1 MKMKNKVSIGDVVKL
16 SFIGKLED
24 GSIFDTS
31 DRPIQIEV
39 GTGKLIKGLD
49 RAIIGMEEG
58 EQKEA
63 VILPEEGYGLE
74 DPDLITTMPREV
86 FERNNLKPYVSMM
99 LRTPHGDCYITRI
112 IGDRVEVNYNH
123 PLAGKTIIFEIKVE
137 EIGGA
142 IHAHAGG
149 VPVWLCSSRTH
160 TGDALCKGTS
170 HAELSEFQAHGH
182 PGRACVKSPLQIPN
196 S

>member
-1 MKMKNKVSIGDVVKL
+1 MKNKVSIGDVVKL

-49 RAIIGMEEG
+49 RVIIGMEEG

-99 LRTPHGDCYITRI
+99 LRTPHGDCYITVSYTHLTLPTNR
-112 IGDRVEVNYNH
+112 EV
-123 PLAGKTIIFEIKVE
+123 
-137 EIGGA
+137 
-142 IHAHAGG
+142 
-149 VPVWLCSSRTH
+149 
-160 TGDALCKGTS
+160 
-170 HAELSEFQAHGH
+170 
-182 PGRACVKSPLQIPN
+182 
-196 S
+196 